1 MASVASMLPGMES
14 GDFYRITLTGY
25 SAGVDLKQIREEFSY
40 IQNLI
45 LRDETRP
52 EMDLWSGLGEDTLEG
67 VFFGLLHNM
76 SESESETLSR
86 RAKLAARISRQIL
99 DGQEVKLP

>member
-1 MASVASMLPGMES
+1 
-14 GDFYRITLTGY
+14 
-25 SAGVDLKQIREEFSY
+25 
-40 IQNLI
+40 
-45 LRDETRP
+45 
-52 EMDLWSGLGEDTLEG
+52 MDLWSDLGEDTLEG